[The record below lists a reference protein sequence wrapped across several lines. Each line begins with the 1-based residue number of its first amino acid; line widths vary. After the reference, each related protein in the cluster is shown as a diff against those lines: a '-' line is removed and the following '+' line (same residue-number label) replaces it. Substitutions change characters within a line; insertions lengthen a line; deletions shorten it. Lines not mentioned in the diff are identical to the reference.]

1 MYTRVHTFKFQ
12 NKLAK
17 SSIKE
22 TIRQISDTLFDKGLQ
37 MRFFVD
43 VNDTT
48 INLINVWDTEE
59 NSTVVHKKLYDY
71 VKDMK
76 DMGINMIING
86 GDTIATYS
94 NKTNFSLMN
103 QVDVE

>member
-17 SSIKE
+17 NSIKLSMK
-22 TIRQISDTLFDKGLQ
+22 QISDPMFDKGLQ

-48 INLINVWDTEE
+48 LNVINVWDNEQ
-59 NSTVVHKKLYDY
+59 NSAVVHQNNNDFIKE
-71 VKDMK
+71 MK
-76 DMGINMIING
+76 EMGVNMLITG
-86 GDTIATYS
+86 GKTEASYS
-94 NKTNFSLMN
+94 DKTNFSDFTKL
-103 QVDVE
+103 E